1 MIGCRGGKIASTF
14 ARLKRYFI
22 KPSHSSL
29 THMSFS
35 FTDEQ
40 KQTLL
45 WLGLGLLLVALL
57 VTLGPILTPF
67 IASAILAYAL
77 NPGVD
82 WLARRRIGKFHV
94 PRFLAVLLIML
105 LLAFALLTIILIV
118 IPVLRKELPLLQ
130 DQIPIF
136 LTKIDTLIGP
146 HLQDLGINIRINGA
160 GIKEMLAKQLST
172 SGDEIWT
179 SVLASVKVGGTA
191 VLGWLATLLLMPV
204 VLFYLLQDWH
214 LFITRLGGLVP
225 RRWQGNVSGMAQ
237 EVDGLLAQYL
247 RGQLLVMLVLAIY
260 YSIGL
265 AIAGFDVALPV
276 GIITGLLVF
285 IPYVGFGLGLVLALI
300 AALLQ
305 FIGWQG
311 VVAVAIVY
319 GIGQMLESFILT
331 PRLVGERIGL
341 HPLVVIFA
349 LMAFGQLFGFVG
361 ILLALPA
368 SAMVSVVVK
377 HVRAYYLCS
386 SFYNR

>member
-1 MIGCRGGKIASTF
+1 M
-14 ARLKRYFI
+14 
-22 KPSHSSL
+22 P
-29 THMSFS
+29 FS

-40 KQTLL
+40 KQTAL
-45 WLGLGLLLVALL
+45 WLGIALLLVALT
-57 VTLGPILTPF
+57 VALGPILTPF

-82 WLARRRIGKFHV
+82 WLSRRRIGKFPF
-94 PRFLAVLLIML
+94 PRALAVLVVIL
-105 LLAFALLTIILIV
+105 LLVFAILAVILIV

-130 DQIPIF
+130 NQIPTF
-136 LTKIDTLIGP
+136 LTKLDGLIGP
-146 HLQDLGINIRINGA
+146 HLQDFGINVRLDGT
-160 GIKEMLAKQLST
+160 GIKEMLTKQLST
-172 SGDEIWT
+172 SGDEIWA

-191 VLGWLATLLLMPV
+191 VLGWLATILLVPV

-214 LFITRLGGLVP
+214 SIVDRVGKLVP
-225 RRWQGNVSGMAQ
+225 RRWQGKTANMTQ
-237 EVDGLLAQYL
+237 EVDSLLAQYL

-260 YSIGL
+260 YSTGL

-300 AALLQ
+300 AAMLQ
-305 FIGWQG
+305 FDGLHGLI
-311 VVAVAIVY
+311 AVAIVY
-319 GIGQMLESFILT
+319 GIGQVLESFILT

-361 ILLALPA
+361 ILLALPC
-368 SAMVSVVVK
+368 SAVMSVVVK
-377 HVRAYYLCS
+377 HVKAHYLNS
-386 SFYNR
+386 SFYQN